1 MPGPVFDE
9 DFREKLFDLSKWR
22 RDVRHFKSDPVDEQ
36 IILDCLE
43 EATHAPSVGNSQPW
57 RFVVVEDVAKR
68 AKLAEYFEIENE
80 RALKSYSTERAA
92 KYAKLKLAGI
102 KDAPVQI
109 TVFADTQTNVGYQ
122 LGSQTMPQAKIYS
135 VVAAIQVLWFLLRS
149 YGVGLGW
156 VSILP
161 PEKMV
166 ELMEVDPTW
175 TFVGHLCIGYPKFET
190 DVPELVQMKWQDR
203 LDFDKFYIRR

>member
-1 MPGPVFDE
+1 MPGPVFDQ
-9 DFREKLFDLSKWR
+9 DFRDKLFDLSKWR
-22 RDVRHFKSDPVDEQ
+22 RDVRHFKPDPVDEK

-57 RFVVVEDVAKR
+57 RFVVVEDPEKR
-68 AKLAEYFEIENE
+68 ARLAEYFEAENDK
-80 RALKSYSTERAA
+80 ALKSYSGDRAG

-102 KDAPVQI
+102 REAPVQI
-109 TVFADTQTNVGYQ
+109 SVFADTETNVGYQ
-122 LGSQTMPQAKIYS
+122 LGSRTMPQAKIYS

-166 ELMEVDPTW
+166 ALMEVDPGW

-190 DVPELVQMKWQDR
+190 DVPDLVQMKWQDR
-203 LDFDKFYIRR
+203 LDFDQFYIRR